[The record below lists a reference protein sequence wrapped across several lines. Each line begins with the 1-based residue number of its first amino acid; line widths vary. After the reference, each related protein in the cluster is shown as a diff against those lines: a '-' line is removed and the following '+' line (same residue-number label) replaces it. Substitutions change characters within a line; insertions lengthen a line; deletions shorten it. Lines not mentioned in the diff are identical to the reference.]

1 MREKSQDAIKE
12 SSPSRSRPIE
22 NSAKI
27 ARMKLKE
34 TLVESLVIQQRTIDH
49 CSLDD
54 QNGMCTSDN
63 TNDKVCETKQNLSC
77 RVVGKLVSLGL
88 QIHNFK
94 IGQ

>member
-1 MREKSQDAIKE
+1 MREKSQDDKKE

-77 RVVGKLVSLGL
+77 RVVGKVVSLGL
-88 QIHNFK
+88 QMHSFK
-94 IGQ
+94 MGQ

>member
-1 MREKSQDAIKE
+1 MREKSQDDKKE

-54 QNGMCTSDN
+54 QNGM
-63 TNDKVCETKQNLSC
+63 
-77 RVVGKLVSLGL
+77 
-88 QIHNFK
+88 
-94 IGQ
+94 